1 MGEKHSGLRLSI
13 HSSLGDA
20 PTIDAPAPA
29 KAHARHRLSSSGGGG
44 AEKEGL
50 AVQLLHIQLR
60 TTPQTEVGTICAVQ

>member
-13 HSSLGDA
+13 HSTLRDS
-20 PTIDAPAPA
+20 PTIDAPATA
-29 KAHARHRLSSSGGGG
+29 KAHARHRLGSSGG

-50 AVQLLHIQLR
+50 AVQLLHIQLP